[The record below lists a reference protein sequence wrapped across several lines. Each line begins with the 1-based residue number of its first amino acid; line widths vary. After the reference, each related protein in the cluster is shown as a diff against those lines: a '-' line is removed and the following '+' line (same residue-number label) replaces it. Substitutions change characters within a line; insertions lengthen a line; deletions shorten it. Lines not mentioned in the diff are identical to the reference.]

1 MGAVARRPAAAA
13 AHRRWRRC
21 RDVPGGV
28 HAAAHCASVDSCAA
42 SRMVR
47 LTPGEDAEIFSPEVA
62 GSVVRK
68 RYGIDDRPVVLC
80 VSRLMKRKGQD
91 SLLGTFAAV
100 KRRIPD
106 TVLLLVGGGPDRKRL
121 RVWRVRRDIPRRNFY
136 RFCAMVELPSH
147 YAAGNV
153 FAMPCRTRR
162 GGLDVEGL
170 GIVYLEASAS
180 GLPVVAGDSGGAPD
194 AVLEGETGFVIPN
207 DEGAL
212 VAIVDRLAVLLAD
225 PTMREPD
232 CRRRGGPG
240 SRMRGLGTDKCRRC
254 GVGLVVRR
262 VRL

>member
-1 MGAVARRPAAAA
+1 
-13 AHRRWRRC
+13 
-21 RDVPGGV
+21 
-28 HAAAHCASVDSCAA
+28 
-42 SRMVR
+42 MVR
-47 LTPGEDAEIFSPEVA
+47 LTPGVDAEVFSPDVD

-68 RYGIDDRPVVLC
+68 RYGLDDRPVILC

-91 SLLGTFAAV
+91 SLLGSFAAV

-106 TVLLLVGGGPDRKRL
+106 AALLLVGGGPDRKRL
-121 RVWRVRRDIPRRNFY
+121 QTLARETGYLEHVIFTGSVPWT
-136 RFCAMVELPSH
+136 ELPSH
-147 YAAGNV
+147 YAAGTV

-212 VAIVDRLAVLLAD
+212 VAIVDRLTVLLAD
-225 PTMREPD
+225 PTMRN
-232 CRRRGGPG
+232 RLAQAGRGWVKDAW
-240 SRMRGLGTDKCRRC
+240 SWERQVSTLQT
-254 GVGLVVRR
+254 L
-262 VRL
+262 L